1 MHGTAEGVKGSLCRQ
16 HGRTE
21 GPGMKASGEEGNYK
35 WTEVRGTQFPRL
47 EWTGKHQELQKSLRD
62 HAKEEEL
69 LSVEGVPAK
78 QFLANARVKI
88 VSTPDFL
95 GG

>member
-1 MHGTAEGVKGSLCRQ
+1 
-16 HGRTE
+16 
-21 GPGMKASGEEGNYK
+21 MKASGEEGNYK

-78 QFLANARVKI
+78 QFLANARYGLI
-88 VSTPDFL
+88 CAPGNVS
-95 GG
+95 GQ